1 MHAATHSWVTAHGL
15 KILEREQADLRQWAT
30 NLKWR
35 LRRSILDRKKNKEID
50 LILWEKDVINHRLQR
65 TDAAIQYARAL
76 PPMWGHKTDARAGD
90 TIYLRHGDHIRA
102 VLLAAGCDAD
112 PVNGKISV
120 ASPIGSALV
129 GRHAGDTVRLNTLD
143 GRLDY
148 QILKIV

>member
-15 KILEREQADLRQWAT
+15 KILEKNQADLRQ
-30 NLKWR
+30 
-35 LRRSILDRKKNKEID
+35 
-50 LILWEKDVINHRLQR
+50 
-65 TDAAIQYARAL
+65 
-76 PPMWGHKTDARAGD
+76 WGHKTDARAGD